1 MKMITVQL
9 VQETEK
15 NASRIER
22 TFILK
27 DDAEK
32 FDSQSLQIG
41 ILEFMQSLR
50 NAGVL
55 SADAPVAEAVEVP
68 PAPPSIEGPGSTSLQ

>member
-15 NASRIER
+15 SASRVER

-32 FDSQSLQIG
+32 FDFPSVQIG
-41 ILEFMQSLR
+41 ILEFLQSLR

-55 SADAPVAEAVEVP
+55 SDPPVAPDVVVVP
-68 PAPPSIEGPGSTSLQ
+68 PAPPSMEGPGSSSLQ